1 VEERKVD
8 VAIIG
13 SGSAGLY
20 SLSKVRPSGKS
31 WVLINGGHTGT
42 TCARVGCMPS
52 KAVIQVAEDFY
63 RRKVF
68 NRYGVEGHDD
78 LRIDQAEAMEFVQ
91 DLRDTF
97 VDRVL
102 SNSTDNMNDEQ
113 FIEGYAHFVEPNLLE
128 IDNGQRI
135 RADKIII
142 ATGSAPIVPGPWK
155 AFGDKVLTTDDFF
168 EQETLP
174 SSMAVIGLGVIGLEI
189 GQSLHRL
196 GVDVV
201 GIDQLQTIGGISD
214 PDVGSMAVDILGSE
228 MPLWLGHAAEI
239 TETDDGMLKIIAGEN
254 TKTVEK
260 ILVAIGRRP
269 NIDKLSIENAG
280 IKLNDKGIPDYDL
293 NTMQIGDSHLFL
305 AGDANGDSQLLHE
318 AGDEGRIAGFNATN
332 DSIQG
337 FKRKTPIFITFC
349 DPNIVS
355 VGDRFADLDPDTTAI
370 GEIKMAPVGRALIMS
385 KNKGIIRVYANKASG
400 KLLGAEMIAT
410 KGENLGHLL
419 AWCIQEDMTVGQ
431 LLQLP
436 FYHPVIEEALQ
447 AALYDLYSKV
457 DAKNESPITELVP
470 L

>member
-1 VEERKVD
+1 MEERKVD

-78 LRIDQAEAMEFVQ
+78 MRINSAEAMEYVQ

-102 SNSTDNMNDEQ
+102 SNSTDNMSDEM
-113 FIEGYAHFVEPNLLE
+113 FIEGYARFIEPNLLE

-135 RADKIII
+135 RADRIII
-142 ATGSAPIVPGPWK
+142 ASGSRPIVPEPWK
-155 AFGDKVLTTDDFF
+155 AFGDRILTTDDFF
-168 EQETLP
+168 ELETLP
-174 SSMAVIGLGVIGLEI
+174 EKMAVIGLGVIGLEI
-189 GQSLHRL
+189 GQSLARL
-196 GVDVV
+196 GIDVT
-201 GIDQLQTIGGISD
+201 GIDQMPSIGGISD
-214 PDVGSMAVDILGSE
+214 PEVSATAIDIIGSE
-228 MPLWLGHAAEI
+228 FPLWLGHAAEI
-239 TETDDGMLKIIAGEN
+239 TEGDNGQLTITAGDN
-254 TKTVEK
+254 SVSVDKV
-260 ILVAIGRRP
+260 LVAIGRRP
-269 NIDKLSIENAG
+269 NLDNLGLENTG
-280 IKLNDKGIPDYDL
+280 ITLDDKGMPDF
-293 NTMQIGDSHLFL
+293 NRTTMQIQDSHLFL
-305 AGDANGDSQLLHE
+305 AGDANGERPLLHE
-318 AGDEGRIAGFNATN
+318 AGDEGRIAGFNATS
-332 DSIQG
+332 DSISAFQ
-337 FKRKTPIFITFC
+337 RKTPIYITFC
-349 DPNIVS
+349 DPNIIS
-355 VGDRFADLDPDTTAI
+355 VGKRFEELDENTAVV
-370 GEIKMAPVGRALIMS
+370 GEIKMAPVGRALIMG
-385 KNKGIIRVYANKASG
+385 KNKGIIRVYADKASG

-419 AWCIQEDMTVGQ
+419 AWCIQQDMTVGQ

-457 DAKNESPITELVP
+457 DAKNDSPITELRP
-470 L
+470 A

>member
-1 VEERKVD
+1 MEERKVE

-63 RRKVF
+63 RRKIF
-68 NRYGVEGHDD
+68 NRYGIEGQDD
-78 LRIDQAEAMEFVQ
+78 MRIDYSEAMEYVQ

-102 SNSTDNMNDEQ
+102 SNSTDNMSDEM
-113 FIEGYAHFVEPNLLE
+113 FIEGYAKFLEPNLLE
-128 IDNGQRI
+128 IDNGIRI
-135 RADKIII
+135 HADKIII
-142 ATGSAPIVPGPWK
+142 AAGSRPVMPEAWK
-155 AFGDKVLTTDDFF
+155 TFGERILTTDEFF
-168 EQETLP
+168 ELENLP
-174 SSMAVIGLGVIGLEI
+174 AKMAVIGLGVIGLEI

-196 GVDVV
+196 GVEVV
-201 GIDQLQTIGGISD
+201 GIDTMPTIGGITD
-214 PDVGSMAVDILGSE
+214 PDVASTAQDIIGSE
-228 MPLWLGHAAEI
+228 MPLWLGEAADISE
-239 TETDDGMLKIIAGEN
+239 GEN
-254 TKTVEK
+254 GLLKVTAGDNSVEVEK
-260 ILVAIGRRP
+260 VLVAIGRRP
-269 NIDKLSIENAG
+269 NLDNLDLENAG
-280 IKLNDKGIPDYDL
+280 IKLDERGMPDYDR
-293 NTMQIGDSHLFL
+293 NTMQIESSHIFL
-305 AGDANGDSQLLHE
+305 AGDVNGERQLLHE

-337 FKRKTPIFITFC
+337 FKRKTPLYITFC

-355 VGDRFADLDPDTTAI
+355 VGARYDELNLETAVI

-385 KNKGIIRVYANKASG
+385 KNKGIIRVYAEKASG

-419 AWCIQEDMTVGQ
+419 AWCIQKEMTVGE

-457 DAKNESPITELVP
+457 DAKNVTPVTELIP